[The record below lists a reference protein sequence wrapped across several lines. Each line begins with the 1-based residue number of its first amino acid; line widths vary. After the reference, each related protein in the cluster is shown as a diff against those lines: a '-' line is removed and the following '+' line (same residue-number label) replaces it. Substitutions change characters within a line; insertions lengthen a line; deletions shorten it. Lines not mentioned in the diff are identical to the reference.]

1 MLINSV
7 VFFPTCWQL
16 WGPALVVHL
25 FAFCP
30 FSGVHRWP
38 ADVGGAEHSYGWRTR
53 TGDPTDC
60 AVDFRSEWNF
70 QGLGWN
76 GGGTGSWHNT
86 NMLIQPCIL
95 NIHIMPS
102 YWYRDIFSVL
112 MWFYFLQGTV
122 LDRIDFNVEQACVK
136 TEDGLKQLQKVN
148 MNVCLQIWLK
158 ESFNQF

>member
-7 VFFPTCWQL
+7 VLFFFTCWQL
-16 WGPALVVHL
+16 WGPALVVNL
-25 FAFCP
+25 FVFCP

-53 TGDPTDC
+53 TGDPTDR

-86 NMLIQPCIL
+86 NMLIQPFLL
-95 NIHIMPS
+95 NICIMPS
-102 YWYRDIFSVL
+102 YWYMLTETF
-112 MWFYFLQGTV
+112 FLCLCGSTSFRA
-122 LDRIDFNVEQACVK
+122 LFL
-136 TEDGLKQLQKVN
+136 TELISTWNRPVLKQKTAWSSYKRWIRMCVY
-148 MNVCLQIWLK
+148 K
-158 ESFNQF
+158 